1 MTTTLIPP
9 QPLTA
14 LAPDFRRR
22 KTSREDCDCLE
33 QAGRLTER
41 YELIDGE
48 ILLKMPQHRPH
59 ALTLLTISQCLM
71 RLFGNEFVQTQ
82 LPIEVGVSDRTYN
95 YPEPD
100 VALLVSPTLSY
111 RNTAPVPSEVRLLVE
126 ISDSTLSGDLIK
138 KAELYARSE
147 IAFYWVADVAN
158 RQLHLHSNPKDG
170 GYTVTTYREGEI
182 VPIGDTGETVPVAD
196 LFPLTEA

>member
-59 ALTLLTISQCLM
+59 VLTLFEVVDCLT
-71 RLFGNEFVQTQ
+71 RLFGADYIQMQ
-82 LPIEVGVSDRTYN
+82 LPIEVRVSDRTYN

-100 VALLVSPTLSY
+100 VVVLKNPRKTY
-111 RNTAPVPSEVRLLVE
+111 RDLAPVPSEVRLLVE

-196 LFPLTEA
+196 LFPSR